1 MKILVDARPLIDA
14 SSGGVRRVGIGLIQA
29 LIKNNPDWEF
39 VLATTGRKKKDLPFL
54 LPKNAR
60 HEHLPYPNKLI
71 SLFCLSGLVSFD
83 QLFSKERIDRLF
95 LCNLGFFGR
104 PKVPYLLLVHD
115 ISFLIE
121 PKWFSKKAR
130 LWHKAVRAKKSISG
144 AQHLFAVSERTRQD
158 LMEYCAIPPSHITH
172 IELGTS
178 VLSELTKKQVE
189 GRYVLALGGNDLRK
203 NAGCAIEAVNA
214 LRSLSEFQDVR
225 LVLIGG
231 NPVFDMQD
239 KQEGRVIYLR
249 PSDAELASLYKYAS
263 AFLYPSWYEGFGLPL
278 HEAAQFGTPCI
289 AATAGALPETAP
301 KGTLFALPSKP
312 QFWQSALEMIL
323 KSPNEFFTQT
333 QQKSWDASAQ
343 TIQKTLVEHT

>member
-1 MKILVDARPLIDA
+1 
-14 SSGGVRRVGIGLIQA
+14 
-29 LIKNNPDWEF
+29 
-39 VLATTGRKKKDLPFL
+39 LPFS

-60 HEHLPYPNKLI
+60 HEHLLYPNKLI
-71 SLFCLSGLVSFD
+71 SLLCLSGLISFD
-83 QLFSKERIDRLF
+83 QFFPKERVDHLF
-95 LCNLGFFGR
+95 LCNLGFIGR
-104 PKVPYLLLVHD
+104 PKVPYSLLVHD

-130 LWHKAVRAKKSISG
+130 LWHKAIRAKKSISN
-144 AQHLFAVSERTRQD
+144 AQNLFAVSKRTKQD
-158 LMEYCAIPPSHITH
+158 LVEYCALPPSRITH

-178 VLSELTKKQVE
+178 ALSEPIERQVK

-214 LRSLSEFQDVR
+214 LRSSPEFQDVH

-231 NPVFDMQD
+231 NPAFDTQD
-239 KQEGRVIYLR
+239 EQEGRIVYLR